1 MPLYEYRCAACGHE
15 LEALQKITDAPLKA
29 CPECKKRR
37 LERLMSAPAFR
48 LKGGGWYE
56 TDFKSDGEKK
66 RNLVEAAERKE
77 SAAADGGKSDSAA
90 GEGAKFDGGKND
102 GAKKDGA
109 KADGTAKAAS
119 PKNGAKDGK
128 PAAKTPSVKPA
139 PKPSSSRRPES

>member
-1 MPLYEYRCAACGHE
+1 MPIYEYRCAACGHE

-37 LERLMSAPAFR
+37 LERLMSAPSFR

-77 SAAADGGKSDSAA
+77 SAAADGVKADGASGDGTKS
-90 GEGAKFDGGKND
+90 D

-109 KADGTAKAAS
+109 KADGAAKATS

-128 PAAKTPSVKPA
+128 SAAKTPSVKPA
-139 PKPSSSRRPES
+139 PKPSTSRRPES